1 MQIGFV
7 GLGNMG
13 GNMVHRIHRDSDHEC
28 VVFDL
33 NDETVQQ
40 GADHGATG
48 ASSLEDLV
56 AKLDAPR
63 HVWIMVPA
71 GEPTQ
76 KTVDQL
82 ADALDDGDTINA
94 GGFALWHDDAR
105 RPPVLIERGIQYAD

>member
-7 GLGNMG
+7 GLGKMG

-33 NDETVQQ
+33 NPDTVQQ
-40 GADHGATG
+40 AEEHGATG

-56 AKLDAPR
+56 SKLDAPR

-82 ADALDDGDTINA
+82 ADALDGGDTIIH
-94 GGFALWHDDAR
+94 GGNTNSHDDAR
-105 RPPVLIERGIQYAD
+105 PAAAPVRGG